1 MSSSRRE
8 FLVQSGLA
16 VTTAAVA
23 STIGLGRARAG
34 DMDTISIAL
43 ASRAPVGL
51 NPQQTG
57 LNGGDNWA
65 VNQLF
70 DTLVKPPEGRWAVKP
85 DEFLP
90 SIAESWE
97 SSADA
102 KTWTYKIRK
111 GVKFH
116 KNYGEV
122 TADDVVFTFQRQLD
136 PKQVTANKVIYAN
149 IASCEAVD
157 PMTVRF
163 TLKSPDP
170 LFNGSC
176 ASTLSVSILS
186 KKAFEEKGER
196 FNTDA
201 IGTGPYQL
209 QTFDANDGLLLTA
222 FPEHFDGPPAT
233 PNLRITFIA
242 DTTARTLAFAAGQ
255 VDMIEGVRAPGWI
268 ETMKQRSADTIF
280 DATAPGSHNTLN
292 INLTRKPLDNL
303 KVRQAIRYGIDNAAI
318 AAAFQ
323 GIASPMVGIIAS
335 QFAGSVKVADL
346 PVELQYKPDPAKA
359 KALLAEAG
367 FPNGV
372 TIPCYVSQRE
382 DYASIMLM
390 IQEQLRTSGITLDL
404 KIIDHTT
411 FHSDNR
417 QDKNALALYS
427 SSFPPV
433 PTLTLASQLAA
444 SAEVK
449 TDGKGGGNYSHYGVA
464 IPGID
469 DLLAKAQNEPDFDKR
484 IALIQEAEKKVLT
497 DLPLLG
503 VIALSYVIARN
514 PRVDIGYKVES
525 GPAYWSLAKAKRV
538 G

>member
-1 MSSSRRE
+1 MSASRRE
-8 FLVQSGLA
+8 FLIQSGLA

-23 STIGLGRARAG
+23 SAIGLDLAEAG
-34 DMDTISIAL
+34 DGDTISIAL

-65 VNQLF
+65 INQLF

-176 ASTLSVSILS
+176 ASTLSVSIMS
-186 KKAFEEKGER
+186 KKAFEEKGEG

-201 IGTGPYQL
+201 IGTGPFQL
-209 QTFDANDGLLLTA
+209 QSFDANDGLLLTA
-222 FPEHFDGPPAT
+222 FAEHFDGPPAT
-233 PNLRITFIA
+233 ANLRITFIA

-268 ETMKQRSADTIF
+268 ETMKQRSSDTIF

-303 KVRQAIRYGIDNAAI
+303 KVRQAIRYAIDNAAI

-323 GIASPMVGIIAS
+323 GIASPMVGVIAS
-335 QFAGSVKVADL
+335 QFAGSVKVEDL
-346 PVELQYKPDPAKA
+346 PPELQYKPDPAKA

-367 FPNGV
+367 FPGGV

-382 DYASIMLM
+382 DYASTMLM
-390 IQEQLRTSGITLDL
+390 IQEQLRTAGITLDL

-433 PTLTLASQLAA
+433 PTLTLATQLAA

-449 TDGKGGGNYSHYGVA
+449 ADGKGGGNYSHYGVA

-469 DLLAKAQNEPDFDKR
+469 ALLAKAQNEPDFDKR
-484 IALIQEAEKKVLT
+484 IAIIQEAEKKILT

-503 VIALSYVIARN
+503 IIALSYVIARN

-525 GPAYWSLAKAKRV
+525 GPAYWSLAKAKRIA
-538 G
+538 

>member
-1 MSSSRRE
+1 MSVSRRE

-16 VTTAAVA
+16 TATMAVG
-23 STIGLGRARAG
+23 SNLGFAPAQAA
-34 DMDTISIAL
+34 DNDTITIAL

-65 VNQLF
+65 VNQIY

-97 SSADA
+97 SSHDA
-102 KTWTYKIRK
+102 KTWTYKIRN

-116 KNYGEV
+116 KGHGEV
-122 TADDVVFTFQRQLD
+122 TADDVVFTFGRQID
-136 PKQVTANKVIYAN
+136 PKLVTSNKVFYAN
-149 IASCEAVD
+149 IATCEAVD

-163 TLKSPDP
+163 TLKNPDP

-186 KKAFEEKGER
+186 RKAFEEKGEG
-196 FNTDA
+196 FNTDPV
-201 IGTGPYQL
+201 GTGPYQL
-209 QTFDANDGLLLTA
+209 QSFSPTNGLHLVA
-222 FPEHFDGPPAT
+222 FPDHFDGSPAT
-233 PNLRITFIA
+233 ANLRITFIA
-242 DTTARTLAFAAGQ
+242 DTTARTLAFASGQ
-255 VDMIEGVRAPGWI
+255 VDMVEGVRSPGWI
-268 ETMKQRSADTIF
+268 NAMKQRSPTTIF

-303 KVRQAIRYGIDNAAI
+303 KVRQAIRYGIDNAQI

-323 GIASPMVGIIAS
+323 GIASPMVGVIAS
-335 QFAGSVKVADL
+335 QFAGSVKIEDL
-346 PVELQYKPDPAKA
+346 PPELQYKPDPEKA

-367 FPNGV
+367 FPSGV
-372 TIPCYVSQRE
+372 TIPCFVSQRE

-390 IQEQLRTSGITLDL
+390 VQEQLRASNINLDL

-417 QDKNALALYS
+417 QDKNALPLLS
-427 SSFPPV
+427 SSYPPV
-433 PTLTLASQLAA
+433 PTLTLSSQLAA

-449 TDGKGGGNYSHYGVA
+449 ADGKGQGNFSHYGVA

-469 DLLAKAQNEPDFDKR
+469 DLLAKAQAEPDFDKR
-484 IALIQEAEKKVLT
+484 IAIIQEAEKKVLT

-503 VIALSYVIARN
+503 VIALSYVVARN
-514 PRVDIGYKVES
+514 PRIDIGYKVES

-538 G
+538 A

>member
-1 MSSSRRE
+1 MTTSRRE
-8 FLVQSGLA
+8 FLIQSGLA
-16 VTTAAVA
+16 VTAAVVA
-23 STIGLGRARAG
+23 SKVGLGSALAA
-34 DMDTISIAL
+34 DEDTISIAL

-51 NPQQTG
+51 NPQQSG

-65 VNQLF
+65 INQLF
-70 DTLVKPPEGRWAVKP
+70 DTLVTQPEGRWAVKP

-90 SIAESWE
+90 CIAESWE
-97 SSADA
+97 SSQDA

-136 PKQVTANKVIYAN
+136 PKQVTANKVFYSN
-149 IASCEAVD
+149 IATCEAVD

-163 TLKSPDP
+163 TLKSADP

-176 ASTLSVSILS
+176 ASTLSVSIMS
-186 KKAFEEKGER
+186 KKAFEEKGDG
-196 FNTDA
+196 FNTDP
-201 IGTGPYQL
+201 IGTGPFQL
-209 QTFDANDGLLLTA
+209 QSFSPTDGLLLTA

-268 ETMKQRSADTIF
+268 NSMKQRSPNTIF
-280 DATAPGSHNTLN
+280 DATAPGSHNALN

-323 GIASPMVGIIAS
+323 GIASPMVGAIAS
-335 QFAGSVKVADL
+335 QFAGSVKVEDL
-346 PVELQYKPDPAKA
+346 PPELQYKPDQAKA
-359 KALLAEAG
+359 KALLSEAG
-367 FPNGV
+367 FPDGV

-390 IQEQLRTSGITLDL
+390 IQEQLRASSINLDL

-449 TDGKGGGNYSHYGVA
+449 ADGKGQGNYSHYGVA

-469 DLLAKAQNEPDFDKR
+469 DLLAKARNEPDFDKR
-484 IALIQEAEKKVLT
+484 IAIIQEAEKKVLT

-503 VIALSYVIARN
+503 IIALSYVIARN
-514 PRVDIGYKVES
+514 PRVDIGYNVES
-525 GPAYWSLAKAKRV
+525 GPAYWSLSKAKRV
-538 G
+538 A

>member
-1 MSSSRRE
+1 MSVSRRE
-8 FLVQSGLA
+8 FLMQSGLA
-16 VTTAAVA
+16 AATMAVG
-23 STIGLGRARAG
+23 SNLGFAPAQAA
-34 DMDTISIAL
+34 DNDTITIAL

-65 VNQLF
+65 VDQLY
-70 DTLVKPPEGRWAVKP
+70 DTLVKSPDGRWAVKP

-97 SSADA
+97 SSGDA

-122 TADDVVFTFQRQLD
+122 TADDVIFTFGRQIDAKL
-136 PKQVTANKVIYAN
+136 VTSNKVFYAN
-149 IASCEAVD
+149 IATCEAVD

-163 TLKSPDP
+163 TLKNPDP

-186 KKAFEEKGER
+186 RKALEEKGEG
-196 FNTDA
+196 FNTDP

-209 QTFDANDGLLLTA
+209 QSFSPTNGVHLVA
-222 FPEHFDGPPAT
+222 FPDHFDGSPAT

-242 DTTARTLAFAAGQ
+242 DTTARTLAFASGQ
-255 VDMIEGVRAPGWI
+255 VDMVEGVRSPGWI
-268 ETMKQRSADTIF
+268 NAMKQRSPTTIF

-303 KVRQAIRYGIDNAAI
+303 KVRQAIRYGIDNAQI

-323 GIASPMVGIIAS
+323 GIASPMVGVIAS
-335 QFAGSVKVADL
+335 QFAGSIKIEDL
-346 PVELQYKPDPAKA
+346 PPELQYKPDPEKA

-367 FPNGV
+367 FPSGI
-372 TIPCYVSQRE
+372 TIPCFVSQRE
-382 DYASIMLM
+382 DYTSIMLM
-390 IQEQLRTSGITLDL
+390 VQEQLRASNINLDL

-417 QDKNALALYS
+417 QDKNALPLLS
-427 SSFPPV
+427 SSYPPV
-433 PTLTLASQLAA
+433 PTLTLSSQLAA

-449 TDGKGGGNYSHYGVA
+449 ADGKGQGNFSHYGVA

-469 DLLAKAQNEPDFDKR
+469 DLLAKAQAEPDFDKR
-484 IALIQEAEKKVLT
+484 IAIIQEAEKKVLT

-503 VIALSYVIARN
+503 VIALSYVVARN
-514 PRVDIGYKVES
+514 PRIDIGYKVES

-538 G
+538 A

>member
-1 MSSSRRE
+1 MTVTRRE
-8 FLVQSGLA
+8 FLIQSGLI
-16 VTTAAVA
+16 TAACAVG
-23 STIGLGRARAG
+23 STFGFAPAMAA
-34 DMDTISIAL
+34 DNDTITIAL

-57 LNGGDNWA
+57 LNGGDNWG
-65 VNQLF
+65 VNQIY

-90 SIAESWE
+90 SVAESWE
-97 SSADA
+97 SSEDA

-122 TADDVVFTFQRQLD
+122 TADDVVFTFGRQID
-136 PKQVTANKVIYAN
+136 PKQVTANKVFYAN
-149 IASCEAVD
+149 IQSCEAVD

-163 TLKSPDP
+163 TLKRPDP
-170 LFNGSC
+170 LFNGTC
-176 ASTLSVSILS
+176 ASTLSVSIIS
-186 KKAFEEKGER
+186 KKAFEEKGEG
-196 FNTDA
+196 FNTDP
-201 IGTGPYQL
+201 IGSGPYQL
-209 QTFDANDGLLLTA
+209 QTFSPTEGLHLVA

-242 DTTARTLAFAAGQ
+242 DTTARTLAFASGQ
-255 VDMIEGVRAPGWI
+255 VDMIEGVRAPGWVNS
-268 ETMKQRSADTIF
+268 MKQRSAETIF

-335 QFAGSVKVADL
+335 QFAGSVKVEDL
-346 PVELQYKPDPAKA
+346 PPELQYKPDPEKA

-367 FPNGV
+367 FPDGV

-390 IQEQLRTSGITLDL
+390 IQEQLRAANINLDL

-433 PTLTLASQLAA
+433 PTLTLSSQLAS
-444 SAEVK
+444 SAVVK
-449 TDGKGGGNYSHYGVA
+449 ADGKGQGNYSHYGVA

-469 DLLAKAQNEPDFDKR
+469 DLLARAQDEPNFDKR
-484 IALIQEAEKKVLT
+484 IALIQEAEKKVLA

-503 VIALSYVIARN
+503 IIALSYVIARN
-514 PRVDIGYKVES
+514 PRVEIGYKVES

-538 G
+538 A

>member
-1 MSSSRRE
+1 MSTSRRE
-8 FLVQSGLA
+8 FLVQSGVA
-16 VTTAAVA
+16 VTTAAVV
-23 STIGLGRARAG
+23 SKLGLGAAQAADG
-34 DMDTISIAL
+34 DTISIAL

-65 VNQLF
+65 IDQLF
-70 DTLVKPPEGRWAVKP
+70 DTLVKAPDGRWAVKP

-170 LFNGSC
+170 IFNGSC
-176 ASTLSVSILS
+176 VSTLNVSIMS
-186 KKAFEEKGER
+186 KKAFEEKGEG

-209 QTFDANDGLLLTA
+209 QSFDANDGLLLTGFA
-222 FPEHFDGPPAT
+222 DHFNGPPVT

-303 KVRQAIRYGIDNAAI
+303 KVRQAIRYGIDNAVI

-323 GIASPMVGIIAS
+323 GIASPMVGVIAS
-335 QFAGSVKVADL
+335 QFEGSVKVEDL
-346 PVELQYKPDPAKA
+346 PAELQYKPDPAKA
-359 KALLAEAG
+359 KALLGEAG
-367 FPNGV
+367 FPDGV
-372 TIPCYVSQRE
+372 TIPCYVSARE

-390 IQEQLRTSGITLDL
+390 IQEQLRASGITLDL

-417 QDKNALALYS
+417 QDKNALPLLS

-449 TDGKGGGNYSHYGVA
+449 ADGKGQGNYSHYGVA
-464 IPGID
+464 MPGID

-484 IALIQEAEKKVLT
+484 IAIIQEAEKKVLT

-503 VIALSYVIARN
+503 IIALSYVIARN
-514 PRVDIGYKVES
+514 PRLDIGYKVES

-538 G
+538 A

>member
-1 MSSSRRE
+1 MSVSRRE
-8 FLVQSGLA
+8 FLITSGP
-16 VTTAAVA
+16 VTAALIVGASGGSASAQVA
-23 STIGLGRARAG
+23 GS
-34 DMDTISIAL
+34 DTITIAL

-65 VNQLF
+65 IHQLF
-70 DTLVKPPEGRWAVKP
+70 DTLVKQPKGRWAAKP
-85 DEFLP
+85 DDFLP
-90 SIAESWE
+90 AIAESWE
-97 SSADA
+97 QSADA
-102 KTWTYKIRK
+102 RTWTYKIRK
-111 GVKFH
+111 GVRFH

-122 TADDVVFTFQRQLD
+122 TADDVAFTFGRQLD
-136 PKQVTANKVIYAN
+136 PKLVTSNKVLYAN
-149 IASCEAVD
+149 IATCEAVD

-163 TLKSPDP
+163 SLKSPDP
-170 LFNGSC
+170 FFNASC

-186 KKAFEEKGER
+186 RKAFEERGEG
-196 FNTDA
+196 FNMDPV
-201 IGTGPYQL
+201 GTGPFEL
-209 QTFDANDGLLLTA
+209 KSFSPTDGLHFVA
-222 FPEHFDGPPAT
+222 FPDHFAGPPAT
-233 PNLRITFIA
+233 PNLRISFIA
-242 DTTARTLAFAAGQ
+242 DTTARTLAFAAGR

-268 ETMKQRSADTIF
+268 GTMRQRAPKTIF

-323 GIASPMVGIIAS
+323 GMANPMVGVIAS
-335 QFAGSVKVADL
+335 QFAGSVSVADL
-346 PVELQYKPDPAKA
+346 PPELQYKPDPKKA

-367 FPNGV
+367 FANGV

-390 IQEQLRTSGITLDL
+390 VQEQLRTAGINLDM

-417 QDKNALALYS
+417 QDKNALALFS

-433 PTLTLASQLAA
+433 PTLTLSSQLAA
-444 SAEVK
+444 AAEVK
-449 TDGKGGGNYSHYGVA
+449 SDGKGQGNYSHYGVA

-469 DLLAKAQNEPDFDKR
+469 DLLDQAQNEPNFDKR
-484 IALIQEAEKKVLT
+484 MTVIQQAEKKILT

-503 VIALSYVIARN
+503 IIALSYVVARN
-514 PRVDIGYKVES
+514 PRVDLGYKVQS
-525 GPAYWSLAKAKRV
+525 GPAYWSLAQARRV
-538 G
+538 V